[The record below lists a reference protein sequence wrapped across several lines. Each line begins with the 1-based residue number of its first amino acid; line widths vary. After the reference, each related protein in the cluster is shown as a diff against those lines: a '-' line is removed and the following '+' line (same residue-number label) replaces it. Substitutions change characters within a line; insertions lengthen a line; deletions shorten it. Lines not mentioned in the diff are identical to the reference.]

1 MSPATRLEPP
11 MPRFRHLFMLAL
23 AAVLLA
29 APAANSASSDM
40 VISQLFAGGGNSNA
54 PYTNDFV
61 ELFNRGS
68 TSVDLANWSVQYA
81 AGAGTTWQVT
91 PLSGSVPPGGRYLVQ
106 LASAAAV
113 GAPLP
118 APDATGTTNLAVSGG
133 KVALVRTA
141 TALAC
146 GGAPGSCSADPGVA
160 DLIGY
165 GSATDYEGTGPAPAI
180 SNTTAALRAGDGCT
194 DTDTSSSDFSAQAPA
209 PRNSVTAAA
218 PCAAGPPPADG
229 ASGNAGVDID
239 IQPLLSIA
247 LERPSISFGH
257 GVSGETPPSVS
268 ERVTVTSNRATGYAL
283 TVHRSAF
290 APSDLPLGLAATAPA
305 GGQLGG
311 LLAGGAMASIPIAP
325 AADLLVGT
333 ASAPSAP
340 AGDAW
345 ATIVGFTSPLPMVAA
360 GHYTATVTFTA
371 IGR

>member
-1 MSPATRLEPP
+1 
-11 MPRFRHLFMLAL
+11 MPRLRHLFMLAV
-23 AAVLLA
+23 AVVLLA
-29 APAANSASSDM
+29 APAARSASADL
-40 VISQLFAGGGNSNA
+40 VISQVFAGGGNANA

-68 TSVDLANWSVQYA
+68 TAVDLANWSVQYA
-81 AGAGTTWQVT
+81 AGGGTTWQVT
-91 PLSGSVPPGGRYLVQ
+91 PLSGSVPSGGRYLVQ

-113 GAPLP
+113 GSPLP
-118 APDATGTTNLAVSGG
+118 TPDATGTTNLAVSGG

-146 GGAPGSCSADPGVA
+146 GAAPGSCSADASVA

-165 GSATDYEGTGPAPAI
+165 GSATDYEGSGPAPAI

-194 DTDTSSSDFSAQAPA
+194 DTDTNAADFSAQAPV
-209 PRNSVTAAA
+209 PRNSAATVA
-218 PCAAGPPPADG
+218 PCAGAPPPAG
-229 ASGNAGVDID
+229 SVSANAAVDID
-239 IQPLLSIA
+239 IQPVLSIA

-268 ERVTVTSNRATGYAL
+268 ERVSVASNRMTGYAL

-290 APSDLPLGLAATAPA
+290 APSDLPLGLTASAPA

-311 LLAGGAMASIPIAP
+311 QLTGGAMAAIPIAP

-333 ASAPSAP
+333 TSTPSVP

-345 ATIVGFTSPLPMVAA
+345 VTNVGFTSPLPLVAP
-360 GHYTATVTFTA
+360 GHYTATVTFTV

>member
-1 MSPATRLEPP
+1 
-11 MPRFRHLFMLAL
+11 MPRFRHVFTLVL
-23 AAVLLA
+23 AALLLA
-29 APAANSASSDM
+29 APAAQGASSDLL
-40 VISQLFAGGGNSNA
+40 ISQVFAGGGNSNA

-61 ELFNRGS
+61 ELFNRG
-68 TSVDLANWSVQYA
+68 TAAVDLANWSVQYA
-81 AGAGTTWQVT
+81 SGSGTTWQVT
-91 PLSGSVPPGGRYLVQ
+91 PLSGAVAPGGRYLVQ

-146 GGAPGSCSADPGVA
+146 GATAGSCSADPGVA

-165 GSATDYEGTGPAPAI
+165 GSATDFEGSGPAPTI

-194 DTDTSSSDFSAQAPA
+194 DTDANSGDFSAQP
-209 PRNSVTAAA
+209 PVPHNSAAAVA
-218 PCAAGPPPADG
+218 PCAGAAPPPGGVSA
-229 ASGNAGVDID
+229 NAGVDID
-239 IQPLLSIA
+239 IQPVLSVA
-247 LERPSISFGH
+247 LERPAISFGQ

-268 ERVTVTSNRATGYAL
+268 ERVTVASNRATGYAL

-290 APSDLPLGLAATAPA
+290 VPSDLPLGLTAAAPA
-305 GGQLGG
+305 GGQLGAQ
-311 LLAGGAMASIPIAP
+311 LVGGSIAAIPIAP

-333 ASAPSAP
+333 TSAPSPP

-345 ATIVGFTSPLPMVAA
+345 ATNVGFTSPLPMVAA
-360 GHYTATVTFTA
+360 GHYSATVTITA